1 MNHEHRYNQI
11 IMNAMKENRRYDTTK
26 FYERHHI
33 IPKCCG
39 GSDSSENLIYL
50 KLREHFI
57 CHGLLAKMPEYTKDD
72 ILRCKL
78 ETAYVGMGGGTFSS
92 RTYEKM
98 RKSWQLK
105 LRSILQAKKENGQQL
120 GRPSNL
126 IPEVEQ
132 EVLNLR
138 KDGMGFTKICKTLN
152 IGTHTVYKVLEK
164 HNVKTEHIKHTN
176 QKSKKTNKSKKKK
189 KQQPIY
195 DHIPLMI
202 DKFMI

>member
-1 MNHEHRYNQI
+1 MNHEYRYNQI

-57 CHGLLAKMPEYTKDD
+57 CHGLLAKMSKYTKDD

-98 RKSWQLK
+98 RKLHQLK
-105 LRSILQAKKENGQQL
+105 LRSIMQAKKEKGHKL
-120 GRPSNL
+120 GRKTNL
-126 IPEVEQ
+126 TPQVEQ
-132 EVLNLR
+132 DVLTLR
-138 KDGMGFTKICKTLN
+138 KDGTGILKIGKILKL
-152 IGTHTVYKVLEK
+152 GTQTIYKVLEK